1 MSAVMLQ
8 VVIMVTVFGSLLWL
22 ATRRSRTRGVQRRS
36 GDSSWSSDAV
46 YSIADAG
53 QHDGSGVTDSGAG
66 GSGDSGGGDSG
77 GGGGDG
83 GGGGSSD

>member
-1 MSAVMLQ
+1 MSAVTLQ
-8 VVIMVTVFGSLLWL
+8 IAIMVTVLGPLVWL
-22 ATRRSRTRGVQRRS
+22 ATRRSRSRSARRTS
-36 GDSSWSSDAV
+36 GDSSWTSDAA

-53 QHDGSGVTDSGAG
+53 QQHDGSGGTDSGAG

-77 GGGGDG
+77 GGDG